1 MATTDFLNNKS
12 INTLNDLKK
21 CPSLIFLEKH
31 NISRVYLDSFLKG
44 NFIELSPTMEVNN
57 MDLLIELTKLNL
69 GVASTVREFVEKEL
83 EEKTLIELKITPLIP
98 KRNINYSL

>member
-1 MATTDFLNNKS
+1 
-12 INTLNDLKK
+12 
-21 CPSLIFLEKH
+21 
-31 NISRVYLDSFLKG
+31 
-44 NFIELSPTMEVNN
+44 